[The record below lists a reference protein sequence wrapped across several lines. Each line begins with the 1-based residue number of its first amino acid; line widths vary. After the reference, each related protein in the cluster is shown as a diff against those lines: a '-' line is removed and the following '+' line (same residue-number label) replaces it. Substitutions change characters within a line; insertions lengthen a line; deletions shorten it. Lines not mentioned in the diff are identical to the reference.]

1 MSAGVSTQLK
11 IMKRQSGPDSMDGKQ
26 INNLMG
32 NRNNVADLQE
42 SSSQIQPKPLAVNSN
57 IVRIKYGG
65 VHYEGGPLM

>member
-11 IMKRQSGPDSMDGKQ
+11 IVKRQSGPDSMDGKQ

-42 SSSQIQPKPLAVNSN
+42 SSSQIQ
-57 IVRIKYGG
+57 G
-65 VHYEGGPLM
+65 VWGFSPVETSYRSG